1 MGPDMSD
8 AEDWCKSRGGIG
20 YPGRSGNPINFDCG
34 DGSMWSR
41 PSHGK
46 YNYEGMIKDG
56 K

>member
-1 MGPDMSD
+1 MRKIGVRVDVD
-8 AEDWCKSRGGIG
+8 GFG

-46 YNYEGMIKDG
+46 YNFEGRVQVQDEQTR
-56 K
+56 